1 MDVADYLVRL
11 VRAALKLDPD
21 EKKPPRIDHLAFY
34 RAEVK
39 AAASDGST
47 VDVAPED
54 TRIKGHQK
62 VKLLVATPGNTSVA
76 KAGAIV
82 HLGWERGDPSRPI
95 AVPLWES
102 GKKAAKIVFD
112 GDDIWI
118 GDGNDSN
125 LVKVARADAVDKNFK
140 TVKDAINNFQI
151 DLATDGGTSSNTSN
165 AVVGSPCTLVSGTLK
180 PVTPPCG
187 DLDDTGSSN
196 VKVKK

>member
-1 MDVADYLVRL
+1 MDVADYFVRL

-21 EKKPPRIDHLAFY
+21 EKKPPRIDRLAFY

-54 TRIKGHQK
+54 TRIAGHQK
-62 VKLLVATPGNTSVA
+62 VKLLVGTPGNTSVA
-76 KAGAIV
+76 KTGAIV
-82 HLGWERGDPSRPI
+82 HLGWERGDPARPI

-102 GKKAAKIVFD
+102 GKKAAKIIFD

-118 GDGNDSN
+118 GDGDDSN

-151 DLATDGGTSSNTSN
+151 NIATDGGPLSGTATTTTCSI
-165 AVVGSPCTLVSGTLK
+165 PSGTLK
-180 PVTPPCG
+180 PASPPCG
-187 DLDDTGSSN
+187 SLDDTGSSN